1 MCRRTLSFVCWVCL
15 CPVAFA
21 AEPVASSALD
31 VPAEL
36 RSIKEQLSKL
46 SSNLTQVVGQL
57 SERDAEISK
66 LKEDL
71 KAVTDQINEELTKQ
85 QQILAAI
92 SQPDSAGRQVI
103 RLSANMESPEFRQDL
118 RDAVHDS
125 LDTTGTLRVANKTG
139 DYQRIFIN
147 RTEHGVAAGQTV
159 TLKVPVG
166 TVSTQLPGRDLKNW
180 TVAAPTY
187 EQNIDIVP
195 DPVPTTTY
203 VARPVYYSYSAP
215 VYYDPLPVVNNAVYY
230 WP

>member
-1 MCRRTLSFVCWVCL
+1 MYRRTLSFVCWAAL
-15 CPVAFA
+15 CPLALA

-31 VPAEL
+31 VPTEL

-46 SSNLTQVVGQL
+46 SSNLSQVVGQL
-57 SERDAEISK
+57 SEQDAEISK

-71 KAVTDQINEELTKQ
+71 KVVTDQINEELAKQ

-125 LDTTGTLRVANKTG
+125 LDTTGTLRVANKTS
-139 DYQRIFIN
+139 DYQRIYIN
-147 RTEHGVAAGQTV
+147 RAEHGVAAGQTL

-187 EQNIDIVP
+187 EQSIDIVP

-203 VARPVYYSYSAP
+203 VARPAYYPYSLPA
-215 VYYDPLPVVNNAVYY
+215 YYDPLPLVSNVVYY